1 MMYDILVMPGQD
13 TDMNRKESGY
23 YQRTVSQDRLDLL
36 DSNYGDRTEVPSING
51 GLPITMQVKKEPS
64 YTYGQ
69 QQPSRLLSSGASHST
84 LAVAQ
89 PKQRR
94 PFSPPLKHSL
104 PDKGSTGTTTNPAHL
119 TTLDS
124 KRNETGVDVQDQ
136 RVDQDGEPPE
146 AAMRR

>member
-1 MMYDILVMPGQD
+1 M
-13 TDMNRKESGY
+13 
-23 YQRTVSQDRLDLL
+23 SQDRLDLL

-69 QQPSRLLSSGASHST
+69 QHPSRLLSSGPSHST

-94 PFSPPLKHSL
+94 PFSPPLKHSI
-104 PDKGSTGTTTNPAHL
+104 PAKNTAGGSTTLPQS
-119 TTLDS
+119 TLDS
-124 KRNETGVDVQDQ
+124 KGHDAGIDVQDR

-146 AAMRR
+146 AAIRR